1 MENKDKDKDY
11 SSFLFRIP
19 TIIDPKTKQPSV
31 SLTNLVISILL
42 LVTNLV
48 LNMIL
53 DKKVSSEILDYFYA
67 SCVLYFGRRF
77 NIPFLNKG
85 NINNTINQG
94 EENNENKK

>member
-1 MENKDKDKDY
+1 MENKEKDY

-42 LVTNLV
+42 LITNLV

-67 SCVLYFGRRF
+67 SCMLYFGRRF
-77 NIPFLNKG
+77 NIPFLNKRNMDN
-85 NINNTINQG
+85 NIINQG
-94 EENNENKK
+94 ENNENKK

>member
-1 MENKDKDKDY
+1 MENKEKDY

-19 TIIDPKTKQPSV
+19 TIIDPKTKQPSI

-53 DKKVSSEILDYFYA
+53 DTKVSSEILDYFYA
-67 SCVLYFGRRF
+67 SCMLYFGRRF
-77 NIPFLNKG
+77 SIPFLNKR
-85 NINNTINQG
+85 NMDTNTINQG
-94 EENNENKK
+94 ENNENKK